1 MFIFKCRLR
10 QAVRKVLF
18 LGSRRKSRE
27 IAIQILYQF
36 EMNRTDIDEGLNL
49 FWGEH
54 KHPDAIVQFADFL
67 VRGVEDK
74 KEEIDNL
81 IVNASANWSFNRINP
96 VDRGIL
102 REAIFEFLFCREIP
116 YKVTLNEAIE
126 MGKKFSSEKS
136 GSFINGVLDSVI
148 AKSPDLKKKV

>member
-1 MFIFKCRLR
+1 L
-10 QAVRKVLF
+10 

-36 EMNRTDIDEGLNL
+36 EMNRSDLDAGLKL
-49 FWGEH
+49 FWAEH
-54 KHPDAIVQFADFL
+54 PNSKEVSDFAEYL
-67 VRGVEDK
+67 VRGVD
-74 KEEIDNL
+74 DNKDEVDSI
-81 IVNASANWSFNRINP
+81 IVNAASNWSLKRISP

-102 REAIFEFLFCREIP
+102 REAIFEFIFCGDIP

-136 GSFINGVLDSVI
+136 GSFINGILDSVVE
-148 AKSPDLKKKV
+148 KKPDLKKKA

>member
-1 MFIFKCRLR
+1 M
-10 QAVRKVLF
+10 
-18 LGSRRKSRE
+18 GSRRKSRE

-36 EMNRTDIDEGLNL
+36 EMNRSDLDEGLRL
-49 FWGEH
+49 FWDEH
-54 KHPDAIVQFADFL
+54 KHPDDIVKFADFL
-67 VRGVEDK
+67 VRGVENK
-74 KEEIDNL
+74 KEDIDSL
-81 IVNASANWSFNRINP
+81 IINASENWSFKRINP

-116 YKVTLNEAIE
+116 YKVTINEAIE

-148 AKSPDLKKKV
+148 AKNPELKKKV